1 MMLKSHAFSEYFN
14 DSQNFVILLKCGSYL
29 LKHFLKAIFL
39 NFKSVV
45 ISEMPRNHSR
55 VIE

>member
-1 MMLKSHAFSEYFN
+1 MLKSHAFSEYFN